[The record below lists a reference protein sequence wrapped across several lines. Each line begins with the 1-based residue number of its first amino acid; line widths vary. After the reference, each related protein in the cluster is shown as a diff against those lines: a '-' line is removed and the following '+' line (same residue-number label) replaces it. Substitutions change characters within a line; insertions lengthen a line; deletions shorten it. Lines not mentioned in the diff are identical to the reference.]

1 MSPESQTN
9 CYLCAYMCPTCLAL
23 PLCKCMTPLNPKVHY
38 FLMEYLLDM
47 DPEKIDEKIDEHR

>member
-23 PLCKCMTPLNPKVHY
+23 PPCKCMTPLNPKVHY
-38 FLMEYLLDM
+38 FLVE
-47 DPEKIDEKIDEHR
+47 